1 MKTSFKTTTLIAAI
15 GMSIAVGY
23 SLIVQFINNFTGIDL
38 YVHPIRMHGL
48 WQVDDVIWWAS
59 ALMFFWGMF
68 RYPNQ
73 LPELTKLSKRIAIA
87 VVCSIAIL
95 YFDGLFYFSSTDPL
109 WIKITR
115 YTLRFFVASSY
126 VAALW
131 WCYANSAHRKAIAV
145 RSISL
150 VASLICGVVVL
161 YIIACTITWWFKI
174 WCSPICYYRYDT
186 MLVFKSIIYIAAI
199 ACAFIGIYPD
209 KTTPITADNKHKQI
223 RRITIAGWIL
233 LASFLLN
240 LALLGAI
247 VYHAFLPDWL
257 EVTIALFFFAIP
269 LISGIYQ
276 LIACRALQK
285 AYDVIQEQQKQI
297 EQ

>member
-1 MKTSFKTTTLIAAI
+1 MKPSFKTTTLIAAI

-38 YVHPIRMHGL
+38 DVHPIRMHGL

-73 LPELTKLSKRIAIA
+73 LPELTKWSKRIAIA

-95 YFDGLFYFSSTDPL
+95 YFDGLFYSSSTDPL

-115 YTLRFFVASSY
+115 YALRFFAYSSY
-126 VAALW
+126 VVALW
-131 WCYANSAHRKAIAV
+131 WCFAKSADRQTGAI
-145 RSISL
+145 RPISL
-150 VASLICGVVVL
+150 VASLTCGVVVL
-161 YIIACTITWWFKI
+161 YIIACSITWWFNI
-174 WCSPICYYRYDT
+174 WCSPLSYYRYDT
-186 MLVFKSIIYIAAI
+186 MLVFNSIIYIVAM
-199 ACAFIGIYPD
+199 ACAFIGIYPHE
-209 KTTPITADNKHKQI
+209 TTPLTASNKHKQI
-223 RRITIAGWIL
+223 KRITIAGWL
-233 LASFLLN
+233 LLVLFLFN
-240 LALLGAI
+240 VALVGVI
-247 VYHAFLPDWL
+247 VCHPALPDWL
-257 EVTIALFFFAIP
+257 EATTVLFFFAIP
-269 LISGIYQ
+269 LIAGIYL

-285 AYDVIQEQQKQI
+285 AYDIIEEQQKQL